1 VIRSATGD
9 LSPKGLRNQQVAGS
23 SPAAGS
29 RHSTI
34 SEATPDRRWALAL
47 RLALSRR
54 AERCVVLE
62 LERVTIT
69 PEISARV
76 PGPGRPAVR
85 PNDPPTAAGDRPVR
99 RRPRHG
105 RHRAGPGATP
115 GRSPARSRSARIR
128 ETNAPN
134 EQHRW
139 TRRGH
144 RDSDEECRHGRCEA
158 GNDQEASESPHRVPS
173 TREVSRRR
181 KVATRTVHSQ
191 SLDRL
196 VVRAV
201 RRPGVNP
208 SPQRSPRHPDKSF

>member
-1 VIRSATGD
+1 MIRSATGD

-23 SPAAGS
+23 SPAASS

-34 SEATPDRRWALAL
+34 SEATPDRRRALAL

-62 LERVTIT
+62 FERVTIT
-69 PEISARV
+69 LEISARV

-85 PNDPPTAAGDRPVR
+85 PDDP
-99 RRPRHG
+99 
-105 RHRAGPGATP
+105 
-115 GRSPARSRSARIR
+115 RSRSARIR

-181 KVATRTVHSQ
+181 KVATRTVRSQ

-208 SPQRSPRHPDKSF
+208 NPQRSPRHPDKSF